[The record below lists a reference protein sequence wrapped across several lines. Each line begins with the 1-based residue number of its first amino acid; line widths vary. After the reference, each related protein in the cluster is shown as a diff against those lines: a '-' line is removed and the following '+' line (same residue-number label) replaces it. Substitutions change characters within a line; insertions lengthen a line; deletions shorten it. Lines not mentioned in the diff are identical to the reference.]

1 VITERKDHLQILAER
16 LSKFCKNVIVLKGG
30 MSSRESKAAAAAI
43 EAAGEDQERLLLAT
57 DRYLGEGFD
66 DAQLDTLF
74 LTLPISWR
82 GMLLQYAGRLS
93 RLHAGKNEVMIYD
106 YVDAEEPM
114 LARMAVKRA
123 VGYRSLGYRESAN
136 EATAAEKAQ
145 QSLDLHR
152 PGKKMD
158 GMKFDEI
165 DKRMPVFETA
175 HDHRVISG
183 IYIVV
188 RVDGRNFT
196 RLTRDLHRFDVM
208 RLSTNVS
215 EIT

>member
-1 VITERKDHLQILAER
+1 
-16 LSKFCKNVIVLKGG
+16 
-30 MSSRESKAAAAAI
+30 
-43 EAAGEDQERLLLAT
+43 
-57 DRYLGEGFD
+57 
-66 DAQLDTLF
+66 
-74 LTLPISWR
+74 
-82 GMLLQYAGRLS
+82 
-93 RLHAGKNEVMIYD
+93 
-106 YVDAEEPM
+106 
-114 LARMAVKRA
+114 
-123 VGYRSLGYRESAN
+123 
-136 EATAAEKAQ
+136 
-145 QSLDLHR
+145 
-152 PGKKMD
+152 
-158 GMKFDEI
+158 MKFDEI